1 MPASSITKNIDFF
14 IDVFFILLYSKNLY
28 YLHYIIGENF
38 LRFHDF
44 KAKEDCPHGRT
55 AQTTKKRSRLKYH
68 KTAGWQPAISIPQF
82 MEYFPIP

>member
-1 MPASSITKNIDFF
+1 MYFLF
-14 IDVFFILLYSKNLY
+14 Y
-28 YLHYIIGENF
+28 YIPKIYIIYIIGENF